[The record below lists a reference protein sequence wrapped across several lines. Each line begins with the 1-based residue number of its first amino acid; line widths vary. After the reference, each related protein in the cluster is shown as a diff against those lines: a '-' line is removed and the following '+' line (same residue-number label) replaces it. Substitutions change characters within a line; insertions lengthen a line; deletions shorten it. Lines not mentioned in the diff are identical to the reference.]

1 MKLQELK
8 ERLKPTLFLMTKE
21 KVDIKEYAPVDYEVA
36 FYQKDKIEK
45 EKPNIFDNKWIF
57 PN

>member
-1 MKLQELK
+1 
-8 ERLKPTLFLMTKE
+8 MTKE